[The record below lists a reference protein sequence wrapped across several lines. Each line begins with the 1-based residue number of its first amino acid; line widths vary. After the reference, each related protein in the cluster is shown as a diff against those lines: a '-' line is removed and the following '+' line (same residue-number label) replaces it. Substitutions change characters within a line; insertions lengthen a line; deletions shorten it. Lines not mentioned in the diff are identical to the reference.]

1 MTTWDPTKHPH
12 GVHGHWANVGGT
24 KTGRKKVDRS
34 VEEGRGA
41 IGYGPAAFKPPSSAS
56 TRRARKEKVAGSA
69 RSAVATYNKLD
80 RGQPTTFSERDNI
93 SYQSPK
99 SRDRAMATRGTVIMP
114 RREAVRSQAHVA
126 KLFAGDGR
134 EARVGIKKTFT
145 GKTVVVRSGFRSPGV
160 RRNFDAA
167 PKKSARSIMSKPAA
181 KPSTPQQ
188 YTRSQLTLKSDAWM
202 RDRLKERGVTIPK
215 GARTKALVNLLAGD

>member
-1 MTTWDPTKHPH
+1 MTIWDPTKHPH
-12 GVHGHWANVGGT
+12 GVHGHWANVGGA
-24 KTGRKKVDRS
+24 KGGRKKVDRS
-34 VEEGRGA
+34 VKGGRGA
-41 IGYGPAAFKPPSSAS
+41 IGYGPAAFKPQASAS

-80 RGQPTTFSERDNI
+80 RGEPTTFQERDRI

-99 SRDRAMATRGTVIMP
+99 SRDRAMAARGTVIMP
-114 RREAVRSQAHVA
+114 RRDAVRSQVHVA

-145 GKTVVVRSGFRSPGV
+145 GKTVVVRGGFKSRGV
-160 RRNFDAA
+160 TRHFDAA
-167 PKKSARSIMSKPAA
+167 PKKSARSAMSKPSMPAH
-181 KPSTPQQ
+181 KQ

-202 RDRLKERGVTIPK
+202 RDQLTARGVAIPK
-215 GARTKALVNLLAGD
+215 GARTKVLVALLAGD